1 MHAGK
6 NLDRGTEGQSG
17 RSKRVQ
23 SGEEGVS
30 RRGRLLFAEF
40 TADRS
45 INPFHLSAGE
55 KGRCRETGRETNSR
69 SR

>member
-55 KGRCRETGRETNSR
+55 KG
-69 SR
+69 